1 MDGKP
6 YLKNLEDF
14 GKAVLEDLW
23 MAVVKQFVEVSYSG
37 DSINNKI
44 LRRTVIFFHLNSI
57 TTLLGSNILQE
68 TIFIS
73 FCFLLLILVRGVGGN
88 S

>member
-1 MDGKP
+1 MEGKP

-23 MAVVKQFVEVSYSG
+23 VAVKKLFVEVSKSG
-37 DSINNKI
+37 K
-44 LRRTVIFFHLNSI
+44 
-57 TTLLGSNILQE
+57 
-68 TIFIS
+68 S
-73 FCFLLLILVRGVGGN
+73 F

>member
-73 FCFLLLILVRGVGGN
+73 FWFLLLILVRVVGGN

>member
-23 MAVVKQFVEVSYSG
+23 MAVVKQFVEVSYS
-37 DSINNKI
+37 DTI
-44 LRRTVIFFHLNSI
+44 TVISKHLINQ
-57 TTLLGSNILQE
+57 N
-68 TIFIS
+68 
-73 FCFLLLILVRGVGGN
+73 
-88 S
+88 